1 MGSDD
6 KTRVDVTVRVAKD
19 FGAQIDEVVR
29 ALEAAGLASVQRHD
43 RFLVVNGTIALD
55 GLDALRSVGGVAS
68 VRQDR
73 VYKAQ

>member
-19 FGAQIDEVVR
+19 HGGQVDEVVR
-29 ALEAAGLASVQRHD
+29 ALEAAGLASIQRHD
-43 RFLVVNGTIALD
+43 RFLIVNGSISSER
-55 GLDALRSVGGVAS
+55 LDALRSVVGVAS